1 MGRMTPVFML
11 HHHPNPFS
19 QNYNRRPLA
28 GVLMVILL
36 ITWRLRYGWARAG
49 LLQAV
54 SCELLPL
61 AVLFEI
67 YLKYDLLLTEFILIS
82 TSLSTCLKISQL
94 FIISSSQFIN
104 SLGNCLKHMD
114 KLCQCNIEFSSEN

>member
-1 MGRMTPVFML
+1 M
-11 HHHPNPFS
+11 
-19 QNYNRRPLA
+19 A
-28 GVLMVILL
+28 GPGLGCC
-36 ITWRLRYGWARAG
+36 RL
-49 LLQAV
+49 V

-67 YLKYDLLLTEFILIS
+67 YLKYDLLLTGIYFDILIS

>member
-1 MGRMTPVFML
+1 M
-11 HHHPNPFS
+11 
-19 QNYNRRPLA
+19 A
-28 GVLMVILL
+28 GPGLGCC
-36 ITWRLRYGWARAG
+36 RL
-49 LLQAV
+49 V

-67 YLKYDLLLTEFILIS
+67 YLKYELLLTEFILIS

>member
-1 MGRMTPVFML
+1 M
-11 HHHPNPFS
+11 
-19 QNYNRRPLA
+19 A
-28 GVLMVILL
+28 GPGLGCC
-36 ITWRLRYGWARAG
+36 RL
-49 LLQAV
+49 V

-67 YLKYDLLLTEFILIS
+67 YLKNDLLLMEFILIS

>member
-1 MGRMTPVFML
+1 ML
-11 HHHPNPFS
+11 G
-19 QNYNRRPLA
+19 Q
-28 GVLMVILL
+28 
-36 ITWRLRYGWARAG
+36 GWVAAG
-49 LLQAV
+49 LV

>member
-1 MGRMTPVFML
+1 M
-11 HHHPNPFS
+11 
-19 QNYNRRPLA
+19 A
-28 GVLMVILL
+28 GPGLGCC
-36 ITWRLRYGWARAG
+36 RL
-49 LLQAV
+49 V

>member
-1 MGRMTPVFML
+1 M
-11 HHHPNPFS
+11 
-19 QNYNRRPLA
+19 A
-28 GVLMVILL
+28 GPGLGCC
-36 ITWRLRYGWARAG
+36 RL
-49 LLQAV
+49 V

-61 AVLFEI
+61 AALFEI

>member
-1 MGRMTPVFML
+1 MAGPGR
-11 HHHPNPFS
+11 
-19 QNYNRRPLA
+19 
-28 GVLMVILL
+28 GCC
-36 ITWRLRYGWARAG
+36 RL
-49 LLQAV
+49 V
-54 SCELLPL
+54 SGELLPL
-61 AVLFEI
+61 AILFEI

>member
-1 MGRMTPVFML
+1 M
-11 HHHPNPFS
+11 
-19 QNYNRRPLA
+19 A
-28 GVLMVILL
+28 GPGLGCC
-36 ITWRLRYGWARAG
+36 RL
-49 LLQAV
+49 V

-67 YLKYDLLLTEFILIS
+67 YLKCDLLLTEFILIS

>member
-1 MGRMTPVFML
+1 M
-11 HHHPNPFS
+11 
-19 QNYNRRPLA
+19 A
-28 GVLMVILL
+28 GPGLGCC
-36 ITWRLRYGWARAG
+36 RL
-49 LLQAV
+49 V

-67 YLKYDLLLTEFILIS
+67 YLKYDLLLTTEFILIS